1 MLFFIYIHLRAG
13 DGGCGSASSLSG
25 GGGASGGG
33 VAVEALSSVCDGS
46 AFLQKT
52 CKRGEPEMRPA
63 TGCVLLA
70 RTPGMAAREEQF
82 FVNILGKVRVMP
94 MAALELQCDVRP
106 TAAAV
111 ELHWRDGLAAGGTLP
126 RRQHQYPPV
135 EPMCACGMLGKL
147 EHHYTIPCSPC
158 ATRVFA
164 GATGAGNLV
173 WSRRRAHRD
182 AASYGP
188 VIKALHDFT

>member
-1 MLFFIYIHLRAG
+1 
-13 DGGCGSASSLSG
+13 
-25 GGGASGGG
+25 

-52 CKRGEPEMRPA
+52 CKRGELEMRPA

-70 RTPGMAAREEQF
+70 RTPGMAAGEEQF
-82 FVNILGKVRVMP
+82 WGRALFVNILGEVRVTL
-94 MAALELQCDVRP
+94 MAALELQCDVRS
-106 TAAAV
+106 TAAMV

-147 EHHYTIPCSPC
+147 EHHYTIPCSIC
-158 ATRVFA
+158 ADVLREYSQEPWARGTWGDLDKSNPKFK
-164 GATGAGNLV
+164 L
-173 WSRRRAHRD
+173 
-182 AASYGP
+182 
-188 VIKALHDFT
+188 I